1 MDSHTSSAVAGRPR
15 YAATPLPPYSYV
27 PGHTPHPVSD
37 PAGHCYGRPETSA
50 PALDP
55 ADWCESDAYCFGVDL
70 FNHGYYW
77 EAHEAWEGLW
87 LTAGRRGPVG
97 DWLKALIKLA
107 AAAVK
112 AREGNPRG
120 VERHARR
127 AMELVDLAVAQLPD
141 SKGSDPDQPNH
152 YCGLSVALVE
162 AIARGLACEAA
173 MRFRDPQ
180 PELVLES
187 WLPLDESSHH
197 APRDEPRL
205 QDPSRGA

>member
-1 MDSHTSSAVAGRPR
+1 MDPHAPPALVDRPR
-15 YAATPLPPYSYV
+15 YTTKALPPYSYV

-37 PAGHCYGRPETSA
+37 PMGHRYGQPEEVA
-50 PALDP
+50 PPLDP
-55 ADWCESDAYCFGVDL
+55 ADWGDSMAYRYGVDL

-77 EAHEAWEGLW
+77 EAHEAWESLW
-87 LTAGRRGPVG
+87 HRAGRRGPIG

-112 AREGNPRG
+112 AREGNPHG

-141 SKGSDPDQPNH
+141 GAASNPEQPNH

-162 AIARGLACEAA
+162 AIARGLACEAKT
-173 MRFRDPQ
+173 RFTEPRPK
-180 PELVLES
+180 LVLET
-187 WLPLDESSHH
+187 WLPLDH
-197 APRDEPRL
+197 
-205 QDPSRGA
+205 